1 MNAGNWISLAG
12 VIIAGVSATV
22 AVLSARGARK
32 AESAAAEHERQALE
46 AARDAAGHAK
56 RSADAEER
64 VAGVAESQERR
75 QSDETDAVDADPWM
89 LEPIPGE
96 DNCYLI
102 NRSKSSKY
110 GVSVAGL
117 KVHNG
122 PAQFDAIGPGKCK
135 ELSIMRIYDPDD
147 SVQISWYR
155 KSDHSDP
162 RQSTTETIPSRL

>member
-1 MNAGNWISLAG
+1 VNAGNWISLAG
-12 VIIAGVSATV
+12 VIIAGVSAIL
-22 AVLSARGARK
+22 AVLSARRARK

-75 QSDETDAVDADPWM
+75 QSEEIDAVDADPWM

-102 NRSKSSKY
+102 NRSKSPKY

-122 PAQFDAIGPGKCK
+122 PAQFDAIGPGKRK
-135 ELSIMRIYDPDD
+135 ELSVMRIYHPDD
-147 SVQISWYR
+147 SIQITWYR
-155 KSDHSDP
+155 KPDHSDAP
-162 RQSTTETIPSRL
+162 QTRPETIPSRL